1 VNGVR
6 WRRPPSWRL
15 FALRLAH
22 LNVGLMVFGL
32 SIAFML
38 SANIGLGPWDV
49 FHQGVAQRTPLTIG
63 QAMVA
68 AGLALMVVSAVLAK
82 VRPGLGT
89 ILNMALIGPWVD
101 LFLSVP
107 WFPRADGGVAGWGLF
122 VAGLVLN
129 GFATGLYITAGLG
142 AGPRDGFA
150 IGLATLLGTQ
160 VRRARTLVEIVV
172 LATGWV
178 LGGTVGLGTLA
189 FAAGIGPLMQA
200 GLRSL
205 RWVDRAYAAA
215 SARARP
221 VAGVAHAGP
230 RTEPGAEPRA
240 APLRE
245 SVHETLDE
253 PA

>member
-1 VNGVR
+1 MNRPG

-15 FALRLAH
+15 FALRLVH

-38 SANIGLGPWDV
+38 AANIGLGPWDV

-68 AGLALMVVSAVLAK
+68 AGLALLIVSALLAK
-82 VRPGLGT
+82 VRPGVGT
-89 ILNMALIGPWVD
+89 VLNMALIGPWVD
-101 LFLSVP
+101 LFLAVP
-107 WFPRADGGVAGWGLF
+107 GFPQADGGAAGWGLF

-160 VRRARTLVEIVV
+160 VRRARTLVEVVV
-172 LATGWV
+172 LATGWA

-205 RWVDRAYAAA
+205 RGVERAYAAA
-215 SARARP
+215 SDRARP
-221 VAGVAHAGP
+221 VD
-230 RTEPGAEPRA
+230 RA
-240 APLRE
+240 AARAETLRE
-245 SVHETLDE
+245 PAREPVRDPLDE

>member
-1 VNGVR
+1 MSAAR

-15 FALRLAH
+15 FGLRLVH

-38 SANIGLGPWDV
+38 SANVGLGPWDV
-49 FHQGVAQRTPLTIG
+49 FHQGVALRTPLTIG

-68 AGLALMVVSAVLAK
+68 AGLALLVVSAALAK
-82 VRPGLGT
+82 VRPGVGT

-101 LFLSVP
+101 LFLALP
-107 WFPRADGGVAGWGLF
+107 GFPHADGGVAGWGLF

-160 VRRARTLVEIVV
+160 VRRARTLVEVVV
-172 LATGWV
+172 LATGWA

-189 FAAGIGPLMQA
+189 FAAGIGPLMQG

-205 RWVDRAYAAA
+205 RGVERAYAAA
-215 SARARP
+215 SARAQRHP
-221 VAGVAHAGP
+221 RAVA
-230 RTEPGAEPRA
+230 RAEP
-240 APLRE
+240 LGE
-245 SVHETLDE
+245 SLDG